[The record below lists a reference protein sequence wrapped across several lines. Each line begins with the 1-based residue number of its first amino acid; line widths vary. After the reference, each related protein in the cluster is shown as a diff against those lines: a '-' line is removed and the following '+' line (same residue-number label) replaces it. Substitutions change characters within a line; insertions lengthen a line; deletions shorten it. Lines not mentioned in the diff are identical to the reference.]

1 MKIITKIIHLIYPEK
16 KIGNFFSQTVA
27 SCISLTLENYDCYK
41 KNSFAAILAPE
52 FREDYF
58 ALVRPGGF
66 LVIQNSETSSLVA
79 VTFENYTI
87 VRKACITDNDTLSIR
102 AAITWSNLCLHFS
115 DDREIESQMLVEHC
129 LQVNTSF
136 LYTFPEKKMTLQQD
150 HFLQTLLE
158 KRQQRIP
165 ISYLLQHKSFMSLT
179 FAVDKNVL
187 IPRPETEL
195 IVEYVTKNYQEKPI
209 CGLDLATG
217 SGCIAISILH
227 YAQNAF
233 FVASDLSRGALG
245 VAKTN
250 AIANGVSS
258 RICFVNGD
266 MLQPFRAA
274 QQFDVIV
281 SNPPY
286 ISFADYKVLSPELKY
301 EPQMALTAEEDG
313 YYFYR
318 TILQMAHRY
327 LKPGGELIMEMGYK
341 QLPQIKSMIP
351 DELQFKNVIKDYAGI
366 DRVIIVANKF

>member
-16 KIGNFFSQTVA
+16 KIGNFFSHTVA

-52 FREDYF
+52 FSENYF

-66 LVIQNSETSSLVA
+66 LVIPFREIPDLSTV
-79 VTFENYTI
+79 VFENYTI
-87 VRKACITDNDTLSIR
+87 VRKACITDNDALSIR
-102 AAITWSNLCLHFS
+102 AAITWSKLSLDFS
-115 DDREIESQMLVEHC
+115 SDREIESQMLVEHC
-129 LQVNTSF
+129 LQVNPSF

-150 HFLQTLLE
+150 HLLQVLLQ

-165 ISYLLQHKSFMSLT
+165 ISYLLQYRNFMSLT
-179 FAVDKNVL
+179 FFVDNNVL

-195 IVEYVTKNYQEKPI
+195 IVEYVAKTYKGKQIY
-209 CGLDLATG
+209 GLDLATG

-227 YAQNAF
+227 YLQSAF
-233 FVASDLSRGALG
+233 FIASDLSLGALK
-245 VAKTN
+245 VAKKN
-250 AIANGVSS
+250 ALANEVYE
-258 RICFVNGD
+258 RISFVNGD
-266 MLQPFRAA
+266 MLQPFRTAK
-274 QQFDVIV
+274 QFDVIV

-286 ISFADYKVLSPELKY
+286 ISFTDYNDLSPELKY
-301 EPQMALTAEEDG
+301 EPQMALTAEENG

-318 TILQMAHRY
+318 TILQIAHRY

-366 DRVIIVANKF
+366 DRVIIVENK

>member
-16 KIGNFFSQTVA
+16 KIGNFFSHTVA

-52 FREDYF
+52 FSENYF

-66 LVIQNSETSSLVA
+66 LVIPFREIPDLSTV
-79 VTFENYTI
+79 VFENYTI
-87 VRKACITDNDTLSIR
+87 VRKACITDNDALSIR
-102 AAITWSNLCLHFS
+102 AAITWSKLSLDFS
-115 DDREIESQMLVEHC
+115 SDREIESQMLVEHC
-129 LQVNTSF
+129 LQVNPSF

-150 HFLQTLLE
+150 HLLQVLLQ

-165 ISYLLQHKSFMSLT
+165 ISYLLQYRNFMSLT
-179 FAVDKNVL
+179 FFVDNNVL

-195 IVEYVTKNYQEKPI
+195 IVEYVAKTYKGKQIY
-209 CGLDLATG
+209 GLDLATG

-227 YAQNAF
+227 YLQSAF
-233 FVASDLSRGALG
+233 FIASDLSLGALK
-245 VAKTN
+245 VAKKN
-250 AIANGVSS
+250 ALANEVYE
-258 RICFVNGD
+258 RISFVNGD
-266 MLQPFRAA
+266 MLQPFRTAK
-274 QQFDVIV
+274 QFDVIV

-286 ISFADYKVLSPELKY
+286 ISFTDYNDLSPELKY
-301 EPQMALTAEEDG
+301 EPQMALTAEENG

-318 TILQMAHRY
+318 TILQIAHRY

-351 DELQFKNVIKDYAGI
+351 DELQFKSVIKDYAGI
-366 DRVIIVANKF
+366 DRVIIVENK

>member
-16 KIGNFFSQTVA
+16 KIGNFFSHTVA
-27 SCISLTLENYDCYK
+27 SCISLTLENYHCYK

-52 FREDYF
+52 FSENYF

-66 LVIQNSETSSLVA
+66 LVIPHSEIPDIPTV
-79 VTFENYTI
+79 VFENYTI
-87 VRKACITDNDTLSIR
+87 VRKACITDNDALSIR
-102 AAITWSNLCLHFS
+102 AAMTWSKLNLGFS

-129 LQVNTSF
+129 LKVNSSF

-150 HFLQTLLE
+150 HFLQSLLE

-165 ISYLLQHKSFMSLT
+165 ISYLLQHQNFMSLN

-195 IVEYVTKNYQEKPI
+195 IVEYVTKKYQKKAI

-227 YAQNAF
+227 YTQDAF
-233 FVASDLSRGALG
+233 FVASDLSLGALG
-245 VAKTN
+245 VAKAN
-250 AIANGVSS
+250 ANANGVSN

-274 QQFDVIV
+274 QQFDVMV

-286 ISFADYKVLSPELKY
+286 ISLADYNGLSPELKY

-318 TILQMAHRY
+318 TILQKAHRY
-327 LKPGGELIMEMGYK
+327 LKPGGELIMEMGYQ